1 MPGQRTLKIDRPVFI
16 VGTGRSGTSLFF
28 ELLSFH
34 PQFAW
39 FSNYSHFYPRLHWI
53 AMLARVHDLP
63 FADRILRKQWRLTPK
78 PTETYR
84 VLDQVTESLF
94 TAPRPLT
101 PAEATE
107 PIRDR
112 FRRIV
117 ADYLRF
123 QGKPRFASK
132 HTGFGRIRFLD
143 AIFPDALFI
152 HVSRDGRA
160 VANSL
165 NLVDW
170 WTGLDFW
177 RWGEMK
183 PEYLQEYRD
192 SGEERI
198 VLAGITWKTLMDAIE
213 AECQEL
219 PPSRLHRVRYGDLIA
234 DTRRTLDDALRFCDL
249 PCNERLERHL
259 ARQRISNMDTKWRH
273 DLSPRQ
279 RALLESSI
287 GPHLERYGFAD

>member
-1 MPGQRTLKIDRPVFI
+1 MPSPEIDRPVFI
-16 VGTGRSGTSLFF
+16 VGTGRSGTTLFF
-28 ELLSFH
+28 QLLSYH

-39 FSNYSHFYPRLHWI
+39 FSNYTHYYPRLHWL
-53 AMLARVHDLP
+53 AMLSRVHDLP
-63 FADRILRKQWRLTPK
+63 FADRIVRKQWRLTPK

-84 VLDQVTESLF
+84 VLDDVTDSLF
-94 TAPRPLT
+94 TAPRPL
-101 PAEATE
+101 ASSDATE
-107 PIRDR
+107 QIRDR
-112 FRRIV
+112 FGCAV

-123 QGKPRFASK
+123 QGKPRFVCK

-165 NLVDW
+165 SQVDW
-170 WTGLDFW
+170 WTGMDFW

-183 PEYLQEYRD
+183 PEYLREYRD

-213 AECQEL
+213 AECGEL
-219 PPSRLHRVRYGDLIA
+219 PESRLLRVRYGDLIA
-234 DTRRTLDDALRFCDL
+234 DTRGIIDEALRFCDL
-249 PCNERLERHL
+249 PWDERLERHL
-259 ARQRISNMDTKWRH
+259 AGQRVSSMDSKWRR

-279 RALLESSI
+279 RTLLESSI
-287 GPHLERYGFAD
+287 GTHLEWYGFAD